1 MHGKEPLYF
10 LKEVKP
16 VVMKLDSNGPPFGKL
31 SPPLYIVHFPR
42 GLLWES
48 ITSKNARL
56 QFDVKERSQN
66 IQVFSTST
74 LSKYSLV

>member
-48 ITSKNARL
+48 ITSKMPVCNLISRKEARI
-56 QFDVKERSQN
+56 F
-66 IQVFSTST
+66 
-74 LSKYSLV
+74 KYFQQAP